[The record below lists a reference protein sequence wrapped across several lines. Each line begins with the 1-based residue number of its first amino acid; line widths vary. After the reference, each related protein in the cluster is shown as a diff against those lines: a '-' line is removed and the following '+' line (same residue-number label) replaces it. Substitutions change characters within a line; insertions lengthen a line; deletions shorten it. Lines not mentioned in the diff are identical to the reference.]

1 MLREIFI
8 TLTEWLNAAPLL
20 AVAASLIWGIL
31 SILLS
36 PCHLVSIPLIV
47 GYVERQ
53 SKAAGGSPVAL
64 SALFSTGMILAIA
77 VTGLVTGL
85 LGRIIGDIGTLGY
98 VVLSLAVIYAGLSI
112 PGWVPLPLNGADTS
126 RHAKRVGGSR
136 WGAFLLGMIFGAA
149 LGPCTFAFMA
159 PVLGLIL
166 SVSSQNLLL
175 AVLLGL
181 AFAVGHG
188 GVVVLAG
195 AQTGRIEKLA
205 GWSGR
210 SRAARRV
217 KTFCGLLVISGG
229 MYLMLKAFHILT

>member
-8 TLTEWLNAAPLL
+8 ALTELL
-20 AVAASLIWGIL
+20 YGSPIFALAASLAWGVL
-31 SILLS
+31 SMVLS

-53 SKAAGGSPVAL
+53 SKSAGSSPIAL
-64 SALFSTGMILAIA
+64 STLFASGMIISIA
-77 VTGLVTGL
+77 LTGLVTGL
-85 LGRIIGDIGTLGY
+85 LGRMIGDIGTFGY
-98 VVLSLAVIYAGLSI
+98 VVLSLAVVYAGLSI
-112 PGWVPLPLNGADTS
+112 PGWVPLPLSAAHTG
-126 RHAKRVGGSR
+126 RHAGRMGGSR
-136 WGAFLLGMIFGAA
+136 WGGFILGAIFGAA

-166 SVSSQNLLL
+166 ALSMERLLFAL
-175 AVLLGL
+175 GLGL

-195 AQTGRIEKLA
+195 AQTERIEKLA

-210 SRAARRV
+210 SRAANAIKRTSGV
-217 KTFCGLLVISGG
+217 LVIAGG
-229 MYLMLKAFHILT
+229 LYLFFSALKVL